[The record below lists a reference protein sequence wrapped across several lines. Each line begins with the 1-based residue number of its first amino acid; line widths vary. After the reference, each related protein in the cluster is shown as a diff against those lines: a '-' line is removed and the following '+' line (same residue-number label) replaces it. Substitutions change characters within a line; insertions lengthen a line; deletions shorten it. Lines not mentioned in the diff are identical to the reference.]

1 MSMFGRDRREERRRP
16 QVEVNLLDGE
26 ATKSGLLARAR
37 RVWRLPVL
45 GAGLVVAVAVALRL
59 GNHL

>member
-1 MSMFGRDRREERRRP
+1 MFGKDRREERRRP

-26 ATKSGLLARAR
+26 MVKSGLLARAR

-45 GAGLVVAVAVALRL
+45 GAGLAVGVVLALRL